1 VSVGR
6 NKTIMHAHTTS
17 RKTSLEML
25 NLRSDGHLYQ
35 NVGRQG
41 FVNVCWMIP
50 KLEAAG
56 QSVYEILRY
65 G

>member
-6 NKTIMHAHTTS
+6 SKTIMHAHTS
-17 RKTSLEML
+17 RKASIEVL
-25 NLRSDGHLYQ
+25 NLRFVGHLFQ

>member
-1 VSVGR
+1 
-6 NKTIMHAHTTS
+6 MHAHTTS
-17 RKTSLEML
+17 GKASLEVL
-25 NLRSDGHLYQ
+25 NLRSVAHLFQ
-35 NVGRQG
+35 NVGCQG
-41 FVNVCWMIP
+41 FVNVCWMIR

>member
-1 VSVGR
+1 MSVGR
-6 NKTIMHAHTTS
+6 NKTIMHAHATS
-17 RKTSLEML
+17 RKASLEVL
-25 NLRSDGHLYQ
+25 NLRSVGRLFQ

-50 KLEAAG
+50 KLESAG